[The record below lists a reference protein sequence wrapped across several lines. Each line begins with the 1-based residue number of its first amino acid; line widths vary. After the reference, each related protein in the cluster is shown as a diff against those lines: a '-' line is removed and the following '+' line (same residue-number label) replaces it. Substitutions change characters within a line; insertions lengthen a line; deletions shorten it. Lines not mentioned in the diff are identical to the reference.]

1 MRAPFSLLHFSQALF
16 IYIRDSRARTLSRE
30 ARFNW
35 LFRPTI
41 PARQSGMTKVRDG
54 LLLGKKTILKSDYL
68 PACQNKSVN
77 PRIEI
82 TIRFAPFSILVI
94 DIFRYCREFRL
105 SSLLLLIHLVVLA
118 FFSMFTASLCQPP
131 LGYETFLTTSE
142 LTKPAIKFKFF
153 GLVLGRNRLL
163 RVSINIDCIVV
174 PCFSIFTY
182 VNLPFMAGNIHKW
195 ETICSTWF
203 GQSFHQHGSTCY
215 FCMLISLLYIGWT
228 FQFMFI
234 YVSDQGMKRLNVDQ
248 MEEDLR
254 GDVLM
259 EASRFIS

>member
-1 MRAPFSLLHFSQALF
+1 VRAPFSLLHFSQALF

-105 SSLLLLIHLVVLA
+105 SSLLLVIDLVVLA
-118 FFSMFTASLCQPP
+118 FFRLALCMFTASLCQPP

-153 GLVLGRNRLL
+153 GLVLGRNR
-163 RVSINIDCIVV
+163 
-174 PCFSIFTY
+174 
-182 VNLPFMAGNIHKW
+182 
-195 ETICSTWF
+195 
-203 GQSFHQHGSTCY
+203 
-215 FCMLISLLYIGWT
+215 
-228 FQFMFI
+228 
-234 YVSDQGMKRLNVDQ
+234 
-248 MEEDLR
+248 
-254 GDVLM
+254 
-259 EASRFIS
+259 